1 MQLCHEPAPL
11 RKARQIDSE
20 KRSILTE
27 LATRRCG
34 KDLLQAESMGWAPPP
49 PQSHSSHAALF
60 YPFPATLLWSD
71 QKGWY
76 PPPIRSPTAKGVCL
90 SPQKSQP
97 QTLKADQGIA
107 CS

>member
-49 PQSHSSHAALF
+49 PPKATRPMLRSST
-60 YPFPATLLWSD
+60 PFQQPCCGLIRRDGTPLPFV
-71 QKGWY
+71 
-76 PPPIRSPTAKGVCL
+76 PPLPKEFA
-90 SPQKSQP
+90 
-97 QTLKADQGIA
+97 
-107 CS
+107 